1 MKNLILFASITIAAG
16 LLSTNIYNSLVDTRS
31 WGNDIPASIQTTRD
45 YFKIVSPGT
54 FYRVFSPANQVVALL
69 ALILFW
75 KTSPAIRL
83 YLGIAFLIYVLN
95 DVLTFAYFYPRNDIM
110 MKTPLADVQK
120 IQKAWM
126 EWSEVNWIRSMMCL
140 LGLAF
145 SFLSLHKIYGLK

>member
-1 MKNLILFASITIAAG
+1 MKNLILFVSITISAG
-16 LLSTNIYNSLVDTRS
+16 LLSTNIYNSVVDAKS

-45 YFKIVSPGT
+45 YFKIVHPGI
-54 FYRVFSPANQVVALL
+54 FFRVFSPANQVFALF
-69 ALILFW
+69 ALIVFW

-83 YLGIAFLIYVLN
+83 YLGIAFVLYVFN
-95 DVLTFAYFYPRNDIM
+95 DVLTFAYFYPRNEIM

-126 EWSEVNWIRSMMCL
+126 EWSEVNWIRSMICL
-140 LGLAF
+140 VGLAF